1 MKDNKTFRFFLSVA
15 KPHILWIVLLC
26 IFNFSS
32 AGLSVILALVSKNVI
47 DIATGSL
54 SGSLINSCLTL
65 AGIILLML
73 ILAASSSYINSLC
86 KAKIDIALKNRLF
99 ASYIEK
105 KYSKANKYHS
115 GEILN
120 RLTSDVEHVISGIVD
135 LLPNL
140 VSIVTRIIASLIVI
154 IYFSWIFALAVLAVG
169 IIAFIASRIM
179 GKKFKK
185 LHKNCQQSSG
195 AVRSFMQES
204 AENLIVVKTFSGNNP
219 VMARANSLMMFDFKN
234 KMKRAILSVFSHSSI
249 NLIFT
254 GGYYIALG
262 WGAIQ
267 VAMGI
272 MSFGSLTAFLQI
284 VSQVRMPFMNASGL
298 LSRFYASCASAERI
312 IEIEELEI
320 EDEIDKSILDQKI
333 KSIRMNDLSFSY
345 DGIKYPIKN
354 STADIEFGKITTIV
368 GGSGSGKSTAFR
380 LLLGLYDANEG
391 SLDAVCEDGKTIPI
405 SAATRPLFNYVPQG
419 NFVLTGTIKENITFF
434 NNDIDEQRV
443 INATKAAEIY
453 DVICS
458 LPDGFDTKIGE
469 RGIGLSEGQIQR
481 IAIARALIFDAPV
494 LLLDECT
501 SALDGETESKILAN
515 IRNMKT
521 KTVIIITHRPKALD
535 ISDSVLRVDDGKVI
549 KEK

>member
-26 IFNFSS
+26 IFNFSG
-32 AGLSVILALVSKNVI
+32 AGLSVILALVSRNVI

-54 SGSLINSCLTL
+54 AGSLINSCLTL
-65 AGIILLML
+65 AGIIFLML
-73 ILAASSSYINSLC
+73 ILAASSTYINSLC
-86 KAKIDIALKNRLF
+86 KAKLDIALKSRLF
-99 ASYIEK
+99 ASYIDK
-105 KYSKANKYHS
+105 KYSKAIKHHS

-120 RLTSDVEHVISGIVD
+120 RLTSDVDHVVSGIVD
-135 LLPNL
+135 LLPSL
-140 VSIVTRIIASLIVI
+140 VSIVTRIVASLIVI
-154 IYFSWIFALAVLAVG
+154 IYFSWTFAFAVLMVGAV
-169 IIAFIASRIM
+169 AFITSRIL
-179 GKKFKK
+179 GKKFKEM
-185 LHKNCQQSSG
+185 HKNCQQSSG

-204 AENLIVVKTFSGNNP
+204 AENLIVVKTFSGNQP
-219 VMARANSLMMFDFKN
+219 VLDRVGSLMKADFRN
-234 KMKRAILSVFSHSSI
+234 KMKRAVLSVFAHSSI

-267 VAMGI
+267 VALGV

-298 LSRFYASCASAERI
+298 LSRYYAASASAERI
-312 IEIEELEI
+312 IEIEEMEI
-320 EDEIDKSILDQKI
+320 EQEIDKSILDENI
-333 KSIRMNDLSFSY
+333 KSIQMHNLSFSY
-345 DGIKYPIKN
+345 DGVKYPIKN
-354 STADIEFGKITTIV
+354 GTADIKFGEITTIV
-368 GGSGSGKSTAFR
+368 GGSGSGKSTTFK
-380 LLLGLYDANEG
+380 LLLGLYDATDG
-391 SLDAVCEDGKTIPI
+391 SLEAVCEDGKTIPL

-419 NFVLTGTIKENITFF
+419 NFVLTGSIKENITFF
-434 NNDIDEQRV
+434 NDGIDEQR
-443 INATKAAEIY
+443 IIEAAKAAEIY
-453 DVICS
+453 DVISS

-481 IAIARALIFDAPV
+481 IAIARALIFNAPV